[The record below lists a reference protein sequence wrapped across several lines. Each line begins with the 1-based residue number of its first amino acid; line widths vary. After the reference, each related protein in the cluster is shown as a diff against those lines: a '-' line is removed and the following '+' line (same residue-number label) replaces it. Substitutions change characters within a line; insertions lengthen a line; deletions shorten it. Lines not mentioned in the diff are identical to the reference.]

1 MHTFRQPFAKYSTM
15 PYTTEL
21 TEDCMGVVH
30 TGSGVVTGEEILRGS
45 QLLAQ
50 LVQNTENFHYE
61 FVDLCEATG
70 IEITQEN
77 LQEIATLDRM
87 TAFFR
92 PHAVVVVVAPNEQ
105 LFAVAK
111 QWEHLVRNLGWNTHI
126 ARSRSEAHSWLGE
139 NFDPQAVETTA
150 RRNAPGFR
158 NATARRLGFD

>member
-1 MHTFRQPFAKYSTM
+1 M

-30 TGSGVVTGEEILRGS
+30 TGTGVVTGEEILRGS
-45 QLLAQ
+45 QLLSQ

-70 IEITQEN
+70 IEITQED

-87 TAFFR
+87 TAYFR

-105 LFAVAK
+105 LFSVAK
-111 QWEHLVRNLGWNTHI
+111 QWERLVRNLGWTIHI
-126 ARSRSEAHSWLGE
+126 ARSRREAHSWLGE
-139 NFDPQAVETTA
+139 NFDPEAVETPTQ
-150 RRNAPGFR
+150 RNVPRFG
-158 NATARRLGFD
+158 NATAERLGFD